1 MCILKINKLNF
12 DFRWTNTSI
21 NVFKIILWWFG
32 SVLKCIPISTPPP
45 PIRAHLPHSL
55 PVSQQMLIGVTRLHS
70 QLYCISL
77 IICAGMTHIHT
88 HTHTRTGFPLLP
100 RGWNASVL
108 VCEGQCGF
116 SVCVCLLMN
125 PGVYWSGQSP
135 CSRIPSKWVRQAVGP
150 PLCPLS
156 AGLPRE
162 LGPGASLISTTL
174 FHDHLS
180 LSPRAIKQFT
190 DKREGQELQDRTRR
204 GGLEDEYISV
214 DIYFAI

>member
-12 DFRWTNTSI
+12 DFKWTNTSI

-88 HTHTRTGFPLLP
+88 HTHTLAQGFPCCLGDEMPAFLS
-100 RGWNASVL
+100 AKDSV
-108 VCEGQCGF
+108 G
-116 SVCVCLLMN
+116 SVCVFVCWWIRGCTGVGSRRV
-125 PGVYWSGQSP
+125 PGFPPNESGRQSAP
-135 CSRIPSKWVRQAVGP
+135 RSAHSPQGYLGNSDRGLPSSA
-150 PLCPLS
+150 PLCS
-156 AGLPRE
+156 TI
-162 LGPGASLISTTL
+162 IS
-174 FHDHLS
+174 LS
-180 LSPRAIKQFT
+180 L
-190 DKREGQELQDRTRR
+190 
-204 GGLEDEYISV
+204 LEQ
-214 DIYFAI
+214 